1 MNSRTRSGKW
11 LLAAI
16 LTTFLV
22 VAPGTGQEIVAEPE
36 ELMETIPESFE
47 GSVQD
52 EVTAEISE
60 KRRELLEEAVEAIA
74 QSKIA
79 LAALDENKPDEALEA
94 LAIVTGKLDVIVAR
108 DPQLSLAPMDL
119 AITTHDVL
127 ASVEEIEAAI
137 DQSRAFL
144 QEGRIQEARALLAGL
159 GSEIIVD
166 VTNIPLATY
175 PDAIK
180 AVVPLID
187 RGEIGEAKTVL
198 QLALNTLVITENV
211 IPLPI
216 VRAQLMLEE
225 ANAILDSEERTVEQT
240 GKLPD
245 LVDAARRQFEMAE
258 ALGYA
263 EEEDLAELYA
273 EWDRVAGHITGES
286 PEKEQG
292 MLAKVQSMLAK
303 IRGG

>member
-1 MNSRTRSGKW
+1 MNSRIRSGKW
-11 LLAAI
+11 FLAAT

-22 VAPGTGQEIVAEPE
+22 VAPGTGQEIAAEPE
-36 ELMETIPESFE
+36 ELMEGIPESFE

-52 EVTAEISE
+52 EVSAEISE
-60 KRRELLEEAVEAIA
+60 KRRELLEEAVEAIT

-79 LAALDENKPDEALEA
+79 LAALDENKPEEALEA

-108 DPQLSLAPMDL
+108 DPELSLAPMDL

-137 DQSRAFL
+137 DQSKAFL
-144 QEGRIQEARALLAGL
+144 KAGRIQEARALLAGL

-187 RGEIGEAKTVL
+187 SGEIEEAKTVL
-198 QLALNTLVITENV
+198 QLALNTLVITESV

-225 ANAILDSEERTVEQT
+225 ANAILESDERTVEQT
-240 GKLPD
+240 AKLPD
-245 LVDAARRQFEMAE
+245 LVDGARRQFEMAE

-263 EEEDLAELYA
+263 GEEDLTELYA
-273 EWDRVAGHITGES
+273 EWDRVAGHITGEF

-292 MLAKVQSMLAK
+292 MLAKMQSMLAK